1 MRFRVYLLW
10 MLAVLALSAVSFAQD
25 AKQSSPEN
33 QVVEIDKRW
42 WNGWATKDI
51 KSLEEIADDNYIEF
65 TGRSSKRAE
74 GKTKFIGDC
83 QSLDAFSGG

>member
-42 WNGWATKDI
+42 
-51 KSLEEIADDNYIEF
+51 
-65 TGRSSKRAE
+65 
-74 GKTKFIGDC
+74 
-83 QSLDAFSGG
+83 